1 MGSKRSL
8 LSIVKIDIDTRKHK
22 YSAKMNI
29 IQFLA
34 KQFRSKRVGETQYI
48 DMKPIIDSYKSF
60 RGKSKTSIKSFI
72 NDNNLEY
79 IITRFNDDRV
89 IDLNIDQFHHK
100 SHHVLVSAESIKK
113 IKNFIKLLEKNYETE
128 MNALEQLVEPSEQVE
143 SSEISEIVSPESEPS
158 EISEPKS
165 AKVKSSDVSELVKP
179 ESKYNII
186 DLTDEEKF
194 RDSDN
199 NIVEIDVRG
208 TRDENGILF
217 RASDISEYL
226 GMDHLIR
233 VLRNDNFGYEKN
245 VHWLRLYQY
254 SDGIY
259 TARIG
264 NESSVINSI
273 KTPEWAR
280 TYLTLSGLIKVIFS
294 SKSANEN
301 LIHLHNWIIKL
312 VFTHQFGSS
321 DERIDLAM
329 DLVSLRTN
337 LNDKRYRR
345 YPDACGISPGL
356 YCIKIGN
363 VKQLREAMNISTDLY
378 PAKEFDTA
386 CVYKFGRA
394 EDIMSRFAQ
403 HSTRAGYGQ
412 YGKISL
418 DWFVTI
424 PKAFLPKAENDL
436 AKYFKSTGLMF
447 EYNDG
452 SKDHKE
458 LIIAKPGLERTQL
471 KEKYKEMVS
480 NFPSNINEIS
490 KQLVAVRA
498 EYEHRLETVELK
510 SENKILVIQST
521 CEKQLLSERSEHDKQ
536 LSDIEKQLLSERS
549 EHDKQLLSERSEHDR
564 KIFELEKNQMNLEM
578 TILKLTHQVEMLKLN
593 PS

>member
-337 LNDKRYRR
+337 LND
-345 YPDACGISPGL
+345 IPGL
-356 YCIKIGN
+356 YCIKIGK

-521 CEKQLLSERSEHDKQ
+521 CEKQL
-536 LSDIEKQLLSERS
+536 SDIEKQLLSER
-549 EHDKQLLSERSEHDR
+549 LEHDR